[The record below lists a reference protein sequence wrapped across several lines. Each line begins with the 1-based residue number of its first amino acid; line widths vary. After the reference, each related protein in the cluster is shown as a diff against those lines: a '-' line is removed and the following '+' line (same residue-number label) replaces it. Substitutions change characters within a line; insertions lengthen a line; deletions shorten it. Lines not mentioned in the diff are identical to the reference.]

1 MKLFVE
7 PCAGDEG
14 KIGQIKNRDSA
25 RGDETCSAGRIC
37 FGYVVDTAMQV
48 DTRSIREWVMI
59 CLQLHF
65 ILTIGSRNQEHN
77 A

>member
-1 MKLFVE
+1 VKLFVE
-7 PCAGDEG
+7 PWAGDEG
-14 KIGQIKNRDSA
+14 KIGEIKNRDEA

-59 CLQLHF
+59 FVFSSIFCSDHWLEE
-65 ILTIGSRNQEHN
+65 SRT
-77 A
+77 